1 MSKEW
6 PQRYADRVRRL
17 QQHLHNMSDYNR
29 RDMTDAIAI
38 DRSLDL
44 ADVIDWLNATGK
56 RQTIIY
62 LPGAA
67 IRVSRTGAIHLVT
80 PRAR

>member
-1 MSKEW
+1 MSNR
-6 PQRYADRVRRL
+6 PTRIDARIRRL
-17 QQHLHNMSDYNR
+17 QQPLHKMAQYDRS
-29 RDMTDAIAI
+29 DMTDALAI

-44 ADVIDWLNATGK
+44 QEIVEWLNATGK